1 MGTFDELTL
10 DDLVIKSSSHT
21 PFFGSYVATHAIADG
36 LCMCHASVGCKVK
49 TQTHLKNHDAVRT
62 SYRRMRYSQFID
74 EDLINGSTAQ
84 LEDEIIAWQKR
95 QESGVVIIDTSTP
108 ISLQAQSWTGVVKR
122 TEEATGVPV
131 IPVNARNYEDDLY
144 GGYAATIGAILK
156 KLDWDEA
163 EDRED
168 VVSVIGYPF
177 DRYEGDHQ
185 GNVAELRRML
195 KMLGLRAESVLM
207 SGEPWS
213 QVEQVVHASAHLVLP
228 YAHRQ
233 ARVLKKRKQ
242 KVAKTC
248 LPMSLA
254 GTQRWLEQ
262 VAEVAGV
269 SSDRVERVVEH
280 ERTRI
285 RSLVEV
291 VHRTL
296 SGRRFAVFAEAPR
309 AAGVVASLMEVGAVP
324 HLIGVLHFRLGGR
337 ERVERELEDTYGLAL
352 PDDVRWMEDPT
363 PGEIA
368 ALDLQGC
375 EFAVGTSIER
385 ELIAHKV
392 YGRFLEFGFPSEQR
406 HFLFPSPYLG
416 FAGYVRFLEQ
426 ALQACETDES
436 PASEGTGPP
445 GKAA

>member
-1 MGTFDELTL
+1 MAAFDDLEL
-10 DDLVIKSSSHT
+10 DDLVIRSSSHT
-21 PFFGSYVATHAIADG
+21 PFFGIYVAAHAIADA

-49 TQTHLKNHDAVRT
+49 TQRHLRYHDAVRT

-84 LEDEIIAWQKR
+84 LEDEIVAWQKR
-95 QESGVVIIDTSTP
+95 QGSGVVIVDSSTP
-108 ISLQAQSWTGVVKR
+108 ISLQAQSWAGVVKR

-185 GNVAELRRML
+185 GNVAEIRRML

-213 QVEQVVHASAHLVLP
+213 QVEQVVHASAHVVLP

-233 ARVLKKRKQ
+233 ARVLKKRDQ
-242 KVAKTC
+242 AVAKTC
-248 LPMSLA
+248 LPMSLT

-262 VAEVAGV
+262 VAELAGV
-269 SSDRVERVVEH
+269 SSSRVERVVER
-280 ERTRI
+280 ERKRV
-285 RSLVEV
+285 RSLAEV
-291 VHRTL
+291 AHRSL
-296 SGRRFAVFAEAPR
+296 SGHRFAAFTDAPR
-309 AAGVVASLMEVGAVP
+309 AAGVIATLMEVGAVP
-324 HLIGVLHFRLGGR
+324 EVVGVMHFRLGGR
-337 ERVERELEDTYGLAL
+337 ERVERELEETYGLTM
-352 PDDVRWMEDPT
+352 PEDVHWLEDPT
-363 PGEIA
+363 PAEVA
-368 ALDLQGC
+368 ALRLSDC
-375 EFAVGTSIER
+375 YFAVGTSIER
-385 ELIAHKV
+385 ELLAHQV
-392 YGRFLEFGFPSEQR
+392 EGRFLEFGFPSEVR
-406 HFLFPSPYLG
+406 HYLFPTPYLG
-416 FAGYVRFLEQ
+416 FAGYARFLQ
-426 ALQACETDES
+426 GVLQACERDRS
-436 PASEGTGPP
+436 PFSHT
-445 GKAA
+445 